1 MTMRVLRYGDYA
13 AARWP
18 NGKGVVRSIVEGDG
32 WQARLADIDGSV
44 PFSDYRGRLRHFA
57 IVSGAVVLRFASGD
71 AVDCSPGS
79 AIAVYPGAP
88 APFCELVGTQPA
100 RAFNLIVDPDRVVG
114 SIERVR
120 VDREAVRIAPDA
132 GPVVAIVVQAGSVVA
147 FGAGARR
154 AGLPVCHFDALA
166 GIAGDGVSRQAP
178 AGESVVLV
186 ARAAP
191 R

>member
-1 MTMRVLRYGDYA
+1 MRVLRYADYA

-57 IVSGAVVLRFASGD
+57 IVSGGVVLRFASGD

-88 APFCELVGTQPA
+88 APFCELVGMQPA
-100 RAFNLIVDPDRVVG
+100 RAFNLIIDPDRVVG
-114 SIERVR
+114 AIERVR
-120 VDREAVRIAPDA
+120 VDREPVRIASDA
-132 GPVVAIVVQAGSVVA
+132 GPVVAILVQAGSVVA

-154 AGLPVCHFDALA
+154 TGLPVCHLDALA
-166 GIAGDGVSRQAP
+166 GIAEDGVSLQAP
-178 AGESVVLV
+178 DGESIVLV